1 MRMWVIL
8 LTLWGTLLPAA
19 AETLTVSLSHHR
31 VRITSTYTGAELVV
45 FGVIDRDAA
54 SAARAGEYDLVVT
67 ARGPRGNTVVREKQ
81 RLGPIWINREQVK
94 FFDLPSTMAVL
105 STGPLSEI
113 ADPEVLRRFRIGLST
128 AGAENHDASS
138 APGRTEEFAAS
149 LVRLKTRAGLYVEDD
164 RGIAFLTESVFRAGV
179 PVPAA
184 APIGIY
190 DVEVAL
196 FRGGVRL
203 AVTTTNFEVSK
214 DGIEQMLA
222 LEARENG
229 LLYGLTAAAMALAF
243 GWLATVVFR
252 RD

>member
-1 MRMWVIL
+1 MRTWLVPAIL
-8 LTLWGTLLPAA
+8 WAMTTAAA
-19 AETLTVSLSHHR
+19 AETLTISLSHHR

-45 FGVIDRDAA
+45 FGVIERDAS
-54 SAARAGEYDLVVT
+54 SAARAGDYDIVVT

-105 STGPLSEI
+105 STAPLTNI
-113 ADPEVLRRFRIGLST
+113 ADPDVLRRFRIGLLP
-128 AGAENHDASS
+128 AGGDKLDGTS
-138 APGRTEEFAAS
+138 APGRAEEFAAS
-149 LVRLKTRAGLYVEDD
+149 LVRLKTQSGLYAENE
-164 RGIAFLTESVFRAGV
+164 RGVAFLTENVFRATV

-190 DVEVAL
+190 DVQVSL
-196 FRGGVRL
+196 FHGGVRL
-203 AVTTTNFEVSK
+203 TETSTNFEVTK
-214 DGIEQMLA
+214 AGVEQLLA

-229 LLYGLTAAAMALAF
+229 FLYGLAAAAMALAF